1 MVTTYTEKMDWQLDA
16 AELRVL
22 GALMEKEKTTPE
34 YYPMSLNALVN
45 ACNQKSNR
53 DPVVTYD
60 EETVETALD
69 GLRNKGLSSRISG
82 GSRVPKH
89 EHRFTERCNLGRRE
103 EAVLCVLMLRG
114 PQTVGELRGR
124 TERLYT
130 FDDLESVE
138 NTLSR
143 LAEIGFVKQLPR
155 QAGYKEQRWAQLL
168 AGDVEVAEEASAP
181 EASSPGRGL
190 RIASGSRSW
199 SRKSPNSSARSKTSA
214 AISSRR
220 HSACAMP
227 PCSPS
232 PAPGAR
238 RCPQSWDRRSPRW
251 PLRQSAPARRATA
264 VGSPIRR
271 QTPPGRCF
279 APDSPRDW

>member
-1 MVTTYTEKMDWQLDA
+1 MDWQLDA

-60 EETVETALD
+60 EEAVETALD
-69 GLRNKGLSSRISG
+69 GLRSKGLSSRLSG

-124 TERLYT
+124 TDLLMHLDYT
-130 FDDLESVE
+130 
-138 NTLSR
+138 N
-143 LAEIGFVKQLPR
+143 
-155 QAGYKEQRWAQLL
+155 
-168 AGDVEVAEEASAP
+168 DVA
-181 EASSPGRGL
+181 
-190 RIASGSRSW
+190 
-199 SRKSPNSSARSKTSA
+199 KTS
-214 AISSRR
+214 
-220 HSACAMP
+220 
-227 PCSPS
+227 
-232 PAPGAR
+232 
-238 RCPQSWDRRSPRW
+238 
-251 PLRQSAPARRATA
+251 
-264 VGSPIRR
+264 
-271 QTPPGRCF
+271 
-279 APDSPRDW
+279 